1 MKTYLR
7 ILRFVK
13 PYWKQLI
20 ISIISSILFAVLSGA
35 TIYLTIPLLDTL
47 FQEKAASA
55 PKQEEVT
62 SENPVQQEKSEL
74 TPDVIEETA
83 ANLENAF
90 REFVFSGSA
99 EDVLLK
105 ICILILFA
113 FLGKNLFGYSQS
125 YFLAFIQQGIIKD
138 IRNNLYSHLHRLPL
152 SYFKQEK
159 TGNLISRITYDVN
172 VIQTSIS
179 AVFMSLFRE
188 PLTVLVLLGIALS
201 ISWKLTLFAL
211 IILPFS
217 LFIIV
222 MIGMELRK
230 QTTKIQKRMG
240 SITTLLQESI
250 SGIKI
255 VKAFGME
262 DYEKNKFFEH
272 TRKYFKRMLKK
283 VRVGNATGPITEF
296 VSVIVGV
303 LILYFGGQLV
313 LVDETIRASEFLG
326 FLFAIFQMMPP
337 IKKLSQVN
345 NKVQESISAGER
357 VFQIIDT
364 EPNIKNV
371 DSPKVLK
378 DFKKEINFRNVYF
391 HYEDSPE
398 LILKNINFTV
408 KKGQVVA
415 FVGGS
420 GAGKTTLVDMLSR
433 FFDPVKGEIFIDD
446 VNIKEVR
453 IEDLRKLI
461 GVVTQE
467 TVLFNDSVLQNI
479 AYGIDNTDMD
489 KVIKAAKFA
498 NAHNFIMELPDGYNT
513 IIGERGTKLSGGQ
526 RQRISIAR
534 ALLKNPPIMI
544 FDEATSALDNES
556 EVLVQEALDRLMIER
571 TTFVIAHRLSTIR
584 NADRIIVLDKG
595 EIVQDGKHEELLKE
609 ENGLY
614 RKLYELQF
622 RDGEK
627 KEHSMM
633 IDK

>member
-1 MKTYLR
+1 LKTYLR
-7 ILRFVK
+7 ILRYVK

-20 ISIISSILFAVLSGA
+20 VSIISSLLFAVLSGA

-47 FQEKAASA
+47 FQEKAASP

-62 SENPVQQEKSEL
+62 EQSPVKKEQSDL
-74 TPDVIEETA
+74 TPDIVEETTANIEET
-83 ANLENAF
+83 F

-99 EDVLLK
+99 EDILLK
-105 ICILILFA
+105 ICFLILLA

-125 YFLAFIQQGIIKD
+125 YFLAYIQQGIIKD
-138 IRNNLYSHLHRLPL
+138 IRNAIYSHLHRLPL

-179 AVFMSLFRE
+179 AVFMSMFRE

-211 IILPFS
+211 VILPFS

-240 SITTLLQESI
+240 SITSMLQESI

-262 DYEKNKFFEH
+262 DYEKSKFFEH

-313 LVDETIRASEFLG
+313 LVEGTIRASEFLG

-345 NKVQESISAGER
+345 NKIQESISAGER
-357 VFQIIDT
+357 VFQVIDT
-364 EPNIKNV
+364 EPNIKNIE
-371 DSPKVLK
+371 SPKKV
-378 DFKKEINFRNVYF
+378 DDFRNEIKFDNVTF

-398 LILKNINFTV
+398 LILRNINFTV
-408 KKGQVVA
+408 KKGEVVA
-415 FVGGS
+415 FVGSS
-420 GAGKTTLVDMLSR
+420 GAGKTTLVDMLPR
-433 FFDPVKGEIFIDD
+433 FFDPVEGKIDID
-446 VNIKEVR
+446 GINIKNIK

-467 TVLFNDSVLQNI
+467 TVLFNDTVLQNI
-479 AYGIDNTDMD
+479 AYGLKEVDMD
-489 KVIKAAKFA
+489 KVIEAAEFA
-498 NAHNFIMELPDGYNT
+498 NAHKFIMDLPEGYNT

-595 EIVQDGKHEELLKE
+595 EIVQDGKHEELLKQK
-609 ENGLY
+609 NGLY

-622 RDGEK
+622 RKGET
-627 KEHSMM
+627 
-633 IDK
+633 IDQPTA